1 MKIIIIFAAALLLG
15 CSAMSAQN
23 KGDMS
28 VGGIFGFSAGASK
41 TNITSNST
49 TVKGD
54 NVPSAASFQLN
65 GNFGFFFADNWK
77 LGASLGYTF
86 TSEPTSKKDDKWLKN
101 RANIVLIGPS
111 ISYYVRITDR
121 FFYTPGVGVYCAV
134 GNYKTDLTSSIS
146 HKNSCAGFA
155 MNLELGS
162 FEFKP
167 TSHWGI
173 AVGLVNVSFADVK
186 VEEDSDNYSWTT
198 STDFSFGIKPSVGIN
213 FYF

>member
-1 MKIIIIFAAALLLG
+1 MKKIIIFAAALLLG

-86 TSEPTSKKDDKWLKN
+86 TSEPTAKKDDKWLKN
-101 RANIVLIGPS
+101 RAILSLSAPQFHI
-111 ISYYVRITDR
+111 
-121 FFYTPGVGVYCAV
+121 
-134 GNYKTDLTSSIS
+134 
-146 HKNSCAGFA
+146 
-155 MNLELGS
+155 M
-162 FEFKP
+162 
-167 TSHWGI
+167 
-173 AVGLVNVSFADVK
+173 
-186 VEEDSDNYSWTT
+186 
-198 STDFSFGIKPSVGIN
+198 
-213 FYF
+213 